1 MAAGVNTSAAL
12 SGLNANLGSFFGAAA
27 AEAADVAAGAGEGVD
42 VVDDVAGEGT
52 GGEGVCVVDCEV
64 DGFAE
69 EVMELAEGVS
79 FLGGAGGGCN
89 VSGRFVSR
97 SVDGD
102 DDAGDCEPGTRL
114 GLVCSAV
121 DTE

>member
-12 SGLNANLGSFFGAAA
+12 SGLNANLGSFFGVAV
-27 AEAADVAAGAGEGVD
+27 AEAADVAAGVVD
-42 VVDDVAGEGT
+42 VEGVAGEGAV
-52 GGEGVCVVDCEV
+52 GERVCVVDCEV
-64 DGFAE
+64 DEFAG

-79 FLGGAGGGCN
+79 FLGGAGGGCK

-97 SVDGD
+97 NFDGD

-114 GLVCSAV
+114 GLVCPAV

>member
-1 MAAGVNTSAAL
+1 MAAGVNTRAAL
-12 SGLNANLGSFFGAAA
+12 SGLNANLGSFFGVV
-27 AEAADVAAGAGEGVD
+27 AEAADVAAGAGAVVGEADGAVGVAI
-42 VVDDVAGEGT
+42 VA
-52 GGEGVCVVDCEV
+52 EGVCVVDCGV
-64 DGFAE
+64 GPG

-97 SVDGD
+97 SGD
-102 DDAGDCEPGTRL
+102 DDGAGACEPGTRL